1 MIHTTNQSL
10 NKYKYIIHSNC
21 PDWLMCDLDV
31 MKRKELY
38 EKTKDGTI
46 DSNLRYLFV
55 LNFNDVEKT
64 PF

>member
-38 EKTKDGTI
+38 EKSKDGTI
-46 DSNLRYLFV
+46 D
-55 LNFNDVEKT
+55 LNQT
-64 PF
+64 

>member
-10 NKYKYIIHSNC
+10 NKYIIHSNC

-46 DSNLRYLFV
+46 D
-55 LNFNDVEKT
+55 LNQT
-64 PF
+64 